1 MNGYWPQNLIAIA
14 EISLVLTVELLIG
27 FAITRLSSVKWARL
41 LGWSLVIAATI
52 AVERLAKAEPAG
64 LRMLALIGALL
75 WGMKVLVSVEEHAA
89 GRTRLKPRNWF
100 HFSLGWPGMRPSTFA
115 EVFGAPKRRWAELIN
130 QGLKNL
136 SAGLL
141 LILMAWWIS
150 SANIGAASSS
160 IHLWIISIILLPG
173 LSLLLHFGL
182 FNVLAGFWRGVG
194 AETHALFRNPL
205 KSTSLSEFWG
215 RRWNLAFSEMTALVV
230 FRPLRNVVGPRMATM
245 TAFLFSGLLHE
256 LAISVPAQAGYGLP
270 FLYFLLHA
278 LAMQIEHALSK
289 RGIRIDAVPWRG
301 RLWTIAWLIIP
312 LPMLFHRPFLEG
324 CVWPLI
330 GFTKPV

>member
-1 MNGYWPQNLIAIA
+1 
-14 EISLVLTVELLIG
+14 
-27 FAITRLSSVKWARL
+27 
-41 LGWSLVIAATI
+41 
-52 AVERLAKAEPAG
+52 
-64 LRMLALIGALL
+64 
-75 WGMKVLVSVEEHAA
+75 
-89 GRTRLKPRNWF
+89 
-100 HFSLGWPGMRPSTFA
+100 
-115 EVFGAPKRRWAELIN
+115 
-130 QGLKNL
+130 
-136 SAGLL
+136 
-141 LILMAWWIS
+141 MAWWIS

-215 RRWNLAFSEMTALVV
+215 RRWNLAFSEMTALVI

-245 TAFLFSGLLHE
+245 AAFLFSGLLHE
-256 LAISVPAQAGYGLP
+256 LAISVPVQAGYGLP
-270 FLYFLLHA
+270 FLYFLLHV
-278 LAMQIEHALSK
+278 LAMQIEHDLAK
-289 RGIRIDAVPWRG
+289 RGHRIDAVQWRG
-301 RLWTIAWLIIP
+301 LLWAIAWLVVP